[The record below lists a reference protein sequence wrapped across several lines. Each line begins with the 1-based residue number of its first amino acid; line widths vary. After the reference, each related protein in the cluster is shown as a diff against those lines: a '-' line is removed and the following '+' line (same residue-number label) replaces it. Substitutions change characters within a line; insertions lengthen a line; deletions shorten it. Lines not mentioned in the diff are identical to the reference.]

1 MAKPTE
7 TMKEKKPRARA
18 LKALIFRM
26 PMAMGI
32 TVMAFSRMST
42 RLEIYI
48 GHVWIV
54 YKNLTDL
61 KMM

>member
-18 LKALIFRM
+18 LNALIFRM

-32 TVMAFSRMST
+32 TVIAFSRMST
-42 RLEIYI
+42 RMGMASLRRRFF
-48 GHVWIV
+48 
-54 YKNLTDL
+54 LPAFFTR
-61 KMM
+61 MQ